1 VADSCKGSRPGPA
14 SAVRGLLPSVQRLSS
29 RAAARNRASCGA
41 RRYSGRASNCGV
53 LQGCDVTHE
62 PHQALVVDT
71 SSRLI
76 SSSSSASN
84 SLVATASPSPAER
97 ANEADSA
104 QDAGVTETDALGGSP
119 APTPGHRKNKPH
131 NSPCQESRNRPGHGS
146 KQILSRNCVPS
157 CWSAPPPPTE
167 ASRADRSPRQ
177 PIASFDQG
185 IQ

>member
-1 VADSCKGSRPGPA
+1 MADSCKGSRPGPA

-41 RRYSGRASNCGV
+41 RRYSGRASNCEV

-119 APTPGHRKNKPH
+119 APTPGHRKNQPH
-131 NSPCQESRNRPGHGS
+131 NLVRRAGIVRARS
-146 KQILSRNCVPS
+146 KLILSSNCVPS

-167 ASRADRSPRQ
+167 ASRTGRSPRQ